1 MAARAR
7 VTPAMPDG
15 TVWMRDGWTGLNRL
29 TSGAAVLPDD
39 AVDVF
44 AFAGGQAG
52 FDADVEVA
60 PA

>member
-1 MAARAR
+1 
-7 VTPAMPDG
+7 MPDG

-44 AFAGGQAG
+44 AFGGGQAG